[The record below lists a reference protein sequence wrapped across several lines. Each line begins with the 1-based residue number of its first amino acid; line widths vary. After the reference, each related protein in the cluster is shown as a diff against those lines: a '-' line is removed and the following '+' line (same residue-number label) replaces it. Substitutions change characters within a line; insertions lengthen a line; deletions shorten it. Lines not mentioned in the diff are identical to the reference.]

1 MEQEDDETDEDAE
14 FLRKAE
20 KIISDFEKGKEVSH
34 LMQQLKRPSHSY
46 DEDATGCIYEVLEKM
61 ITSRDKST
69 RTPSS
74 SPPPA
79 STPSP
84 IGECSN
90 LDLNQLNGSVKRR
103 LSFSP
108 TMQES
113 ERGSNEMNEAP
124 FVPKLD
130 FSLLSS
136 IEHSSPPIPAITHMD
151 SNAFERSLRLGSQCH
166 RCPPREGSLN
176 ASDFV
181 YLIIFG
187 IITSLIVYYLHMPP
201 LHKGPV
207 Y

>member
-1 MEQEDDETDEDAE
+1 M
-14 FLRKAE
+14 
-20 KIISDFEKGKEVSH
+20 H
-34 LMQQLKRPSHSY
+34 QLKRPSHSY
-46 DEDATGCIYEVLEKM
+46 DEDATSCIYEVLEKM
-61 ITSRDKST
+61 ISSRDEST

-181 YLIIFG
+181 YLLIFG